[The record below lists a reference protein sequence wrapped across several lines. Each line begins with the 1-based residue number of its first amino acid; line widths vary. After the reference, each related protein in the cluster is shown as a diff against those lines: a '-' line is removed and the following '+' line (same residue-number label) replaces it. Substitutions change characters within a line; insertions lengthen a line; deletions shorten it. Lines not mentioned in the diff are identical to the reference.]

1 METYP
6 EFIQLKDIMASIE
19 KDKQLLQGKESLE
32 TPQEGQDQ
40 TEMLYQFE
48 KLQQA

>member
-19 KDKQLLQGKESLE
+19 KDKQMLDRRE
-32 TPQEGQDQ
+32 Q
-40 TEMLYQFE
+40 TEDRGDSLNATEMHYQFE
-48 KLQQA
+48 KLQ